1 MNNEKRNRL
10 NDIKIK
16 LTLLAKKLEEVMDS
30 EQDSFDNL
38 TEGLQATSRGAAME
52 DAIDNMSSALEAIEE
67 AIDYIDD
74 AMS

>member
-1 MNNEKRNRL
+1 MNNEKRSKL
-10 NDIKIK
+10 NDIKLK
-16 LTLLAKKLEEVMDS
+16 LTFLIKKLEEVMDS

-52 DAIDNMSSALEAIEE
+52 EAIDNMSLAVEAMEE

-74 AMS
+74 AMA